1 MNRLAELAIEGQD
14 PKRPARQRRVMPT
27 VVATIALGV
36 SLASQQVPSP
46 VFKSNVNVV
55 TLDVRVVDAQGRFVS
70 DLGQEDVQ
78 IFENGVEQHVAAFE
92 LVNLPIMPDERPLF
106 TGQAVDS
113 DVASNAGVGS
123 DAGAPEGRLYVLLLD
138 DLHTSPMRSADV
150 RAQARDF
157 IEHHF
162 AETDRAVVLMT
173 SGHAT
178 AQEFTN
184 SRQRLLRSIDQF
196 EGSFSTD
203 IPLGCNANLVTDPAF
218 CATANERLAMQALS
232 DVAMWLAPIGGRR
245 KALLVFGE
253 GMTRVAPNDAGVDAL
268 ALSDAMDK
276 DVQEAVGS
284 AARANMTVYP
294 VDPRLNAGA
303 LFTRVVADTS
313 SYYLIGYVPTND
325 KRDGTFRKVDVRTRR
340 PGLTVQART
349 GYTARSDAPQKRTPP
364 AGVSPAL
371 AELMA
376 TSLATSGLT
385 MSVSAPVFRG
395 TGSKASVELIVD
407 VSGRDLTLTSD
418 AERGSL
424 ELLAAVADASG
435 QIQATERGSL
445 KISSS
450 PATRT
455 AVIEHGLRVLSRLD
469 VPPGRYLLRVAGVD
483 GGGIA
488 RGSVQYD
495 LDVPDFANGLLTM
508 SSLALACRSESQRPT
523 TGSDKAWNQRF
534 GDPPTTVRAFAVG
547 DELLVSGEIYRN
559 DKQAGDI
566 DITTRVEGESGEI
579 LFRHQERL
587 AVAKATS
594 SAFRHQTAI
603 SLQTL
608 LPGAYLL
615 TVDARS
621 PLNPKAVASRQI
633 PFTVQQ
639 SVRRLVH

>member
-1 MNRLAELAIEGQD
+1 MNTRAKVAIKGQD
-14 PKRPARQRRVMPT
+14 PKRTARQRRVMPT

-36 SLASQQVPSP
+36 SLASQQVPPP

-55 TLDVRVVDAQGRFVS
+55 TLDVRVVDAQGRFVG
-70 DLGQEDVQ
+70 DLRQEDVQ
-78 IFENGVEQHVAAFE
+78 IFENGVEQRVAAFE
-92 LVNLPIMPDERPLF
+92 LVNLPITPDERPLF
-106 TGQAVDS
+106 MGRAVDS
-113 DVASNAGVGS
+113 DVASNAGLGS
-123 DAGAPEGRLYVLLLD
+123 EVGAPEGRLYVLLLD
-138 DLHTSPMRSADV
+138 DLHTSPLRSADV
-150 RAQARDF
+150 RTQARDF

-184 SRQRLLRSIDQF
+184 NRQRLLRSIDEF

-268 ALSDAMDK
+268 ALADAMDK

-349 GYTARSDAPQKRTPP
+349 GYTARSDAPPKRIPP
-364 AGVSPAL
+364 TGVPPAL

-376 TSLATSGLT
+376 TPLATSGLT
-385 MSVSAPVFRG
+385 MSVAAPVFRG
-395 TGSKASVELIVD
+395 NGSKASVELIVD
-407 VSGRDLTLTSD
+407 VSGRDLTLMSD
-418 AERGSL
+418 AAGKGSL

-435 QIQATERGSL
+435 QIAASEHGSL
-445 KISSS
+445 KMSLS
-450 PATRT
+450 PATRM
-455 AVIEHGLRVLSRLD
+455 AVTEHGLRVLSRLD
-469 VPPGRYLLRVAGVD
+469 VSPGRYLLRVAGVD
-483 GGGIA
+483 GGGNT

-495 LDVPDFANGLLTM
+495 LDVPDFSKSLLTM

-534 GDPPTTVRAFAVG
+534 GDPPTTTRAFAVG
-547 DELLVSGEIYRN
+547 DELLVSGEVYRN

-566 DITTRVEGESGEI
+566 DITTTVEGESGEI
-579 LFRHQERL
+579 LFRRQERL

-608 LPGAYLL
+608 LPGRYLL

-621 PLNPKAVASRQI
+621 PLNAKAVASRQI
-633 PFTVQQ
+633 PFTVQ
-639 SVRRLVH
+639 